1 MKPIVLL
8 FMLALQVSAVMAQTP
23 WPNFMGSLKPSISTN
38 LTQAGVSPNLLAHS
52 YPLSNDPLAAKW
64 LGAWTGW
71 GCRNFGC
78 DAKVVITEMNLQGA
92 KVVFG
97 IVGYEQIPKVHEV
110 QMLWQGMELVGEID
124 SKFSLALRLRSGGDM
139 EFLAF
144 ERGGRSFVAG
154 ITSKEIPPYV
164 VQQRMIPTPW
174 TEAGEKVALEMLV
187 FKPVG
192 AGPFPTLVMNHGST
206 GQGDNKDLFKQTWS
220 ANLLTTY
227 FLKKGWQVVHPQRR
241 GRGQSGG
248 LYDEGFDSRRSQYSC
263 VLDESLNG
271 LDRAIEDL
279 DVVMNFL
286 LEMDQ
291 VDPKQIYM
299 GGQSRGGV
307 LSVAYAARK
316 PELFKGILNFV
327 GGWMND
333 RCTDGKTINRTAFLF
348 GATYGKPTL
357 WLYGHD
363 DALYTVRHM
372 RDNFEAYVSQGGKGE
387 FVELRV
393 PGQMNGHG
401 VIHYPEVWIPAVD
414 GFIKQLN

>member
-1 MKPIVLL
+1 
-8 FMLALQVSAVMAQTP
+8 
-23 WPNFMGSLKPSISTN
+23 
-38 LTQAGVSPNLLAHS
+38 
-52 YPLSNDPLAAKW
+52 
-64 LGAWTGW
+64 
-71 GCRNFGC
+71 
-78 DAKVVITEMNLQGA
+78 VVITEVNQQGA

-97 IVGYEQIPKVHEV
+97 IVGYEAISKVHEI
-110 QMLWQGMELVGEID
+110 QMLWHNEELVGEID
-124 SKFSLALRLRSGGDM
+124 SQFSLALRLRPSGDM

-144 ERGGRSFVAG
+144 ERRGRSFVAG
-154 ITSKEIPPYV
+154 ITSKDIPPYL

-174 TEAGEKVALEMLV
+174 TETGEKVALEMLV

-192 AGPFPTLVMNHGST
+192 VGPFPTLVMNHGST

-220 ANLLTTY
+220 ANFLTTY
-227 FLKKGWQVVHPQRR
+227 FLKKGWQVVYPQRR
-241 GRGQSGG
+241 GRGQSDG
-248 LYDEGFDSRRSQYSC
+248 LYDEGFDSRRSRYSC
-263 VLDESLNG
+263 VLDESLKG
-271 LDRAIEDL
+271 LDRAVEDL

-286 LEMDQ
+286 LQMDQ

-316 PELFKGILNFV
+316 PEIFKGILNFV

-333 RCTDGKTINRTAFLF
+333 RCTDGKAINRAAFVR
-348 GATYGKPTL
+348 GASYGKSTL

-363 DALYTVRHM
+363 DSFYTVRHM

-401 VIHYPEVWIPAVD
+401 VIHFPETWIPKVED
-414 GFIKQLN
+414 FIGRVP